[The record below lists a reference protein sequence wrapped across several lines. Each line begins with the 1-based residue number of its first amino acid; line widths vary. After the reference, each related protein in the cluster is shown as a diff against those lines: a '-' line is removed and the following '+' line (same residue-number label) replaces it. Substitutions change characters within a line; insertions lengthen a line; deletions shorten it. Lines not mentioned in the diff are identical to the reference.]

1 MQLHHPLQ
9 HVVPHQLLE
18 AVMGSLL
25 NFELDD
31 EQQLLLYFAGPAA
44 HFEDLTLLLV
54 HIDLLLVV
62 QNTCPSF
69 GRLLGTIVCS
79 STESSDHTGKN
90 EKVVIPMHQEA

>member
-1 MQLHHPLQ
+1 MVLHQ
-9 HVVPHQLLE
+9 VLE

-31 EQQLLLYFAGPAA
+31 EQQLLLYLQSLL
-44 HFEDLTLLLV
+44 HILNSLTLLLV

-62 QNTCPSF
+62 QKISPSL
-69 GRLLGTIVCS
+69 GRLLGTVVCS
-79 STESSDHTGKN
+79 STEFSDHTGKN